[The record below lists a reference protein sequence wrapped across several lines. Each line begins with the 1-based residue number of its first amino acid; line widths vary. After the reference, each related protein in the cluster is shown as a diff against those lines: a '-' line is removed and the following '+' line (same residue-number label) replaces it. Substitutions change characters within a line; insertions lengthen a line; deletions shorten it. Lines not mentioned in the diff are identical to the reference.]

1 LTTTF
6 QIKKICN
13 EPNRPPYS
21 HKLDRYFEQFVND
34 NIIEPLHLNMGNVL
48 LSIMILAKRDVHDNG
63 IGIYEPS
70 TIDEEQLTFYPV
82 SILLEDVYNGDT
94 VMENIIS
101 LYFQVICLFFRNYF
115 PSVTTDYLVSLKDK
129 LDWVYLLQLPYPAS
143 IEDQQYVGDDTL
155 TRNN

>member
-1 LTTTF
+1 
-6 QIKKICN
+6 
-13 EPNRPPYS
+13 
-21 HKLDRYFEQFVND
+21 LDRYFEQFVND
-34 NIIEPLHLNMGNVL
+34 NIIAPLHLDMGNVL
-48 LSIMILAKRDVHDNG
+48 LSIMILPKRDVQHNG

-82 SILLEDVYNGDT
+82 SILLEDVYNGDA
-94 VMENIIS
+94 VMENIVS

-115 PSVTTDYLVSLKDK
+115 PTVTADYLMSLKDK
-129 LDWVYLLQLPYPAS
+129 LHWDYLLQLPYPAS